1 MKKIFLIFGIGIALT
16 LNNAAYAVFEG
27 TGPAMTPEM
36 QRIQQSSFERFAPQ
50 QIDESYER
58 KELQDNQGGQAQK
71 EIDKKLEQMESSDVL
86 SGQIEDEK
94 LYVTIEKVEFPK
106 SEVFSEDELQQFAA
120 PIIGRTVSIEEIN
133 KVVEAISRAY
143 VENDYFTS
151 RAYLPEQN
159 VANGVLTISLYEG
172 RVGKINVENNKWTR
186 SSYITNRIDTKEG
199 DLFIAIKGE
208 KNDGHLFVADVL
220 AKGANLVVVDHL
232 IEDVPENRQI
242 VVSDTIKAYGQIG
255 AYNRSLFKG
264 VVIGLTG
271 SAGKTT
277 TKEEIKFA
285 LSKFGKVYATSG
297 NFNNHIGVPA
307 TLCNMD
313 MSADYAIVEM
323 GMSAKGEIEN
333 LVSYVEPDVAIIT
346 NVYPMHIEFFPNFE
360 GIAEAKAE
368 IFKHLKKGGLAIINE
383 DTNFAS
389 LLEKRALENGKS
401 AIVLI
406 PEIGLTSQ
414 AVDKYRAVFG
424 KFIAQGNLI
433 LVIFA
438 LMRLHDL
445 HREVARRHAG
455 KTQGGK
461 QIARFNKNID
471 QIQILDAGSLRAVR
485 NSEHHGVLLVALHTD
500 SGHVAV
506 GPRVGHGRK

>member
-1 MKKIFLIFGIGIALT
+1 
-16 LNNAAYAVFEG
+16 
-27 TGPAMTPEM
+27 M
-36 QRIQQSSFERFAPQ
+36 Q
-50 QIDESYER
+50 
-58 KELQDNQGGQAQK
+58 
-71 EIDKKLEQMESSDVL
+71 
-86 SGQIEDEK
+86 
-94 LYVTIEKVEFPK
+94 
-106 SEVFSEDELQQFAA
+106 
-120 PIIGRTVSIEEIN
+120 
-133 KVVEAISRAY
+133 
-143 VENDYFTS
+143 
-151 RAYLPEQN
+151 
-159 VANGVLTISLYEG
+159 
-172 RVGKINVENNKWTR
+172 KINSQKLCEVVH
-186 SSYITNRIDTKEG
+186 SSSKVIDTDIVNVVTDSRIAKEG

-277 TKEEIKFA
+277 TKEEIKFV

-313 MSADYAIVEM
+313 MSADYAVVEM

-383 DTNFAS
+383 DTNFVS
-389 LLEKRALENGKS
+389 LLEKRALENGAKVVKFGKENHPDVVLNLQDRGEHNYYNAWCVLS
-401 AIVLI
+401 LINALGLDVNVTAEHLSDFGALPGRGAKHILGLPGGGTYTLIDDSYSGQPEAMKIAIETLSNMPAKGRKIVVLGKMAELGETSKARHEEIGKVLATSTIDIVIGVCPEMKDMLAQLPKEKEQYYFENKDGLDDFLINKLLQNNDIVLI
-406 PEIGLTSQ
+406 KGARYSSKMYQVTDALLE
-414 AVDKYRAVFG
+414 KG
-424 KFIAQGNLI
+424 K
-433 LVIFA
+433 
-438 LMRLHDL
+438 
-445 HREVARRHAG
+445 
-455 KTQGGK
+455 
-461 QIARFNKNID
+461 
-471 QIQILDAGSLRAVR
+471 
-485 NSEHHGVLLVALHTD
+485 
-500 SGHVAV
+500 
-506 GPRVGHGRK
+506 